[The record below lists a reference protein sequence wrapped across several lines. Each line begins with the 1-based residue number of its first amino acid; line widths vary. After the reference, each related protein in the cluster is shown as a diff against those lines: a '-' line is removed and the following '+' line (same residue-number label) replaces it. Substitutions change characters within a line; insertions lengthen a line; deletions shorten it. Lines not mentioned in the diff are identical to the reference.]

1 MLCKNETLNLVNY
14 YIIINYIILLLF
26 IQFSSAR
33 DYIFFYNYLN

>member
-14 YIIINYIILLLF
+14 YISINYIILLLF

-33 DYIFFYNYLN
+33 DYIYFFITI